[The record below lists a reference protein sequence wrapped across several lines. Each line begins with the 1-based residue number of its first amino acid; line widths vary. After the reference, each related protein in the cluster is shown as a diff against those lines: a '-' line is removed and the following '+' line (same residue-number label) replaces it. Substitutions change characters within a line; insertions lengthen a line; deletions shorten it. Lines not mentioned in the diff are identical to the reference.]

1 MTSKSKIS
9 SRWTKKINERE
20 MIIKQRNNIR
30 RRLRDL
36 TMDLETKEEE
46 IRIVQNEIQ
55 RLEHLIAQAK
65 DEVDED

>member
-1 MTSKSKIS
+1 
-9 SRWTKKINERE
+9 
-20 MIIKQRNNIR
+20 
-30 RRLRDL
+30 
-36 TMDLETKEEE
+36 MDLETKEEE